1 MLITITSEINP
12 ILYIVSEHYHPNTQC
27 RIGLIS
33 EVIVISIVNP
43 IPALFQSLFFAILS
57 FHFFPK
63 GFCAC
68 IKIDRGGTKTILGPA
83 GALRAPAG
91 KRQCASCLSRAH
103 KKQSVKSKD
112 SHHFTFWRNVCNHH
126 PLGSGTYPGACT
138 RHSRAATASSC
149 TGISQQGKR
158 NDINHCSR

>member
-1 MLITITSEINP
+1 MYLDDSALI
-12 ILYIVSEHYHPNTQC
+12 QC

-68 IKIDRGGTKTILGPA
+68 ENKDTTNEAEAYIYSMVR
-83 GALRAPAG
+83 
-91 KRQCASCLSRAH
+91 H
-103 KKQSVKSKD
+103 WKSIEPYCHIMELEMVLVFK
-112 SHHFTFWRNVCNHH
+112 
-126 PLGSGTYPGACT
+126 L
-138 RHSRAATASSC
+138 
-149 TGISQQGKR
+149 
-158 NDINHCSR
+158 